1 MRKILIAIFTAK
13 SLFLLAQ
20 TTTFSGSYGLT
31 GYNLDQPEI
40 QFNLETSYEGNSEKF
55 SQLYRWRYAMGDFKC
70 LIFEYN
76 NRFYFSNNQDYDN
89 SKWYLQGK
97 VGYGMLKGKAQLPG
111 SVYWND
117 PVTGDFMQN
126 MDIIL
131 DNRHINLNY
140 GLALGYKFIL
150 FDRLTFDLYTGYNG
164 FIKPKFTNA
173 IEASNV
179 LRRNQ
184 FSDGIGCPI
193 EFQWSLGF
201 FLD

>member
-1 MRKILIAIFTAK
+1 MKKLFILIFIGNTLTFG
-13 SLFLLAQ
+13 AQ
-20 TTTFSGSYGLT
+20 TTYFSGAYGLT

-55 SQLYRWRYAMGDFKC
+55 SQLYRWRYAMGDFKG

-97 VGYGMLKGKAQLPG
+97 VGYGMLKGNAQLPG

-150 FDRLTFDLYTGYNG
+150 FDRLIFDLYAGYNG

>member
-1 MRKILIAIFTAK
+1 M
-13 SLFLLAQ
+13 
-20 TTTFSGSYGLT
+20 
-31 GYNLDQPEI
+31 
-40 QFNLETSYEGNSEKF
+40 
-55 SQLYRWRYAMGDFKC
+55 
-70 LIFEYN
+70 
-76 NRFYFSNNQDYDN
+76 
-89 SKWYLQGK
+89 
-97 VGYGMLKGKAQLPG
+97 
-111 SVYWND
+111 ND